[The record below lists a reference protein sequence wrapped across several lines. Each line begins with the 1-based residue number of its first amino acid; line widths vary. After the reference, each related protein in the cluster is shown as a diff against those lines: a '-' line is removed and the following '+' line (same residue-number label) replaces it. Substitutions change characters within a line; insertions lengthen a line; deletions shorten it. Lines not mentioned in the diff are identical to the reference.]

1 MSKEKISELLTNLK
15 HELEVTD
22 LRDKEAKDKLES
34 LISELDLKLRN
45 NQNPDINDFGEQIS
59 HILEQLE
66 IEYPVVTE
74 LLSKLMTGLSNM
86 GI

>member
-66 IEYPVVTE
+66 IEHPVVTE
-74 LLSKLMTGLSNM
+74 LLSKLMSGLSNM